1 MENISTNNNN
11 NLNSSNNI
19 NIVEKEE
26 DKFDKNNFKNNY
38 SDNENDNEIN
48 NQINNQESKENFD
61 TYSNNN
67 NKKIKK
73 TENKNNFLDED
84 EVYNKYSSNKKFNNV
99 LNSNINNKF
108 SQENFMKNLL
118 KVNEENIT
126 KENFKYFISS
136 FFKQLSVTVD
146 EVCADRNINS
156 FVTQRVKF
164 YLAFKIGYKL
174 LMDGVFNQLVNNGV
188 LKEKVVLKG
197 IEILLGNK
205 SFSNLF
211 VEELAEDFPALKQEN
226 VRALKQEA
234 ENIKIAEG
242 VFEAGIPEIGNETE
256 KLKLLSSKL
265 AFLTDAPQYT
275 GRLNRLENGATAF
288 ELKDLD
294 YEILPYSLNFASIYN
309 EINNKMD
316 DFFKKIGVFGNYK
329 DARVMQ
335 LMDALKEIKTNA
347 LRKMSSFSVTRD
359 NKIKE
364 MFAEKGGKFSKLL
377 REGFADE
384 RSSIKAIPNDFADL
398 ASLISSVSGVKNK
411 FENLKKEL
419 KKKSEGFEFS
429 RNDGVVR
436 KEMFAY
442 VSNMHNFMKGTEEVL
457 TDLQKEINYFKSKET
472 NLTFNVENLRKA
484 KISFVKKLAQSLD
497 FLVKRKS
504 NKELEMVK
512 IFNALKVDANFE
524 ELERAYNDFIT
535 AMINKRGLVSL
546 EEIKKCCKAIGYELN
561 EWNILN
567 YGSQE
572 DLLRVSRGG
581 ELRKL
586 NQCIAKLLNEL
597 KNEKGAIS
605 VGNVVKLFRERA
617 ARDFMTIYSMR
628 NIIQPVMDILG
639 FNFSSMKSSKDLE
652 KLKFELKDIKNN
664 TVKETLINFIDELL
678 NINNGV
684 KTFEGMSW
692 NRGGFYFDFQDKSLD
707 RVVSYLKKL
716 ISNYNDL
723 NLEFEGGK
731 EKEEVAVS
739 KNEVKENDEK
749 FGDHDDEVK
758 AFLDD
763 GSANG
768 YVVPLMGTD
777 KHSIEKMQC
786 EYKYDSDNSV
796 LMVLKNVPAKENCG
810 IVAIGLSE
818 GKEGARVRL
827 NPNLGILP
835 FPIKSQ
841 MNEVHF
847 YYSFP
852 NDASTNVDPAGFIGS
867 IRLTYLDEDNTRAKE
882 FPVSL
887 NVDYV
892 AADTSSNSFKG
903 VKEDTKIYDYGDKFI
918 ITYKGNLD
926 KFLFI
931 ALNKNVQPVERM
943 RYSLVTTK
951 NDKKAIVLDDLQMLN
966 KLGKKFELHIYDGE
980 LVAEKY
986 VGKFKIDRD
995 STVSSNAKEEKSD
1008 KVKGKNKENVKDKES
1023 EKDKDKENEKDIVK
1037 GEEKEKNEAVNILLG
1052 NLNYDDFNGLGYDFE
1067 AEDFDYDLDYDF

>member
-1 MENISTNNNN
+1 MENTNNF
-11 NLNSSNNI
+11 NSSNNI
-19 NIVEKEE
+19 NIIKKENEFDNNNNYSENNE
-26 DKFDKNNFKNNY
+26 DSKIENNIENNNEITNQENQENKENIIYNSNLRDKNKKNFEFNNDNKKNFEFKSDKVYENYSKLKNNFN
-38 SDNENDNEIN
+38 
-48 NQINNQESKENFD
+48 
-61 TYSNNN
+61 
-67 NKKIKK
+67 
-73 TENKNNFLDED
+73 
-84 EVYNKYSSNKKFNNV
+84 
-99 LNSNINNKF
+99 
-108 SQENFMKNLL
+108 QENFNQKNFVENLL
-118 KVNEENIT
+118 KFNEEKIN
-126 KENFKYFISS
+126 KENFKYFVLS

-174 LMDGVFNQLVNNGV
+174 LMDGFFNQLVNKGV
-188 LKEKVVLKG
+188 LKEDVVSKG
-197 IEILLGNK
+197 IKNLLGNK

-226 VRALKQEA
+226 VRALKEEA
-234 ENIKIAEG
+234 ENFKVAES
-242 VFEAGIPEIGNETE
+242 VFEAGIPEIENETD
-256 KLKLLSSKL
+256 KLKLLSLKL
-265 AFLTDAPQYT
+265 CCLTDAPQYT
-275 GRLNRLENGATAF
+275 GRLNRLENGITTAF

-335 LMDALKEIKTNA
+335 LMDTLKEIKTNA

-364 MFAEKGGKFSKLL
+364 MFAEKGDKFSKLL
-377 REGFADE
+377 KEGFADE

-429 RNDGVVR
+429 RNDGIVR

-457 TDLQKEINYFKSKET
+457 TDLQKEIDYFKSKET

-512 IFNALKVDANFE
+512 IFNALKVSANFE

-707 RVVSYLKKL
+707 RVVAYLKKL

-749 FGDHDDEVK
+749 FGVHDAEVT
-758 AFLDD
+758 AFLQD

-777 KHSIEKMQC
+777 KHSIESMQC

-796 LMVLKNVPAKENCG
+796 LMVLKNVPTKENCG

-827 NPNLGILP
+827 NPNVGMLS

-867 IRLTYLDEDNTRAKE
+867 IRLTYLDEDNTRAKD

-887 NVDYV
+887 TVNFIG
-892 AADTSSNSFKG
+892 ADTSKPFKG
-903 VKEDTKIYDYGDKFI
+903 VNEDTKIYDYGDKFI
-918 ITYKGNLD
+918 ITYSGTKLKLD
-926 KFLFI
+926 KYLFI
-931 ALNKNVQPVERM
+931 ALNKDVQPVERM

-966 KLGKKFELHIYDGE
+966 KLGKKFELHLYDGE

-986 VGKFKIDRD
+986 IGKFKIDRD
-995 STVSSNAKEEKSD
+995 TTANSD
-1008 KVKGKNKENVKDKES
+1008 AKGKNKENVKDKEN
-1023 EKDKDKENEKDIVK
+1023 EKDKEVEKDKEIEKDVVK
-1037 GEEKEKNEAVNILLG
+1037 DEEKEKNDAVNILLG
-1052 NLNYDDFNGLGYDFE
+1052 NLNYDNFNGLDYDFE
-1067 AEDFDYDLDYDF
+1067 AEDFDYDFDYDF